1 METRKYTRSL
11 TFFVRSLTFFFFK
24 TNFLQSRLE
33 GMEMEYFEK
42 KEQYEDA
49 ALKLMRAKEELAF
62 INANRCFW
70 RTHSTCREHIFTRRE
85 HIATPCSR

>member
-1 METRKYTRSL
+1 METYAYIYVFWL
-11 TFFVRSLTFFFFK
+11 FLLGLWLFLCFVFK

-62 INANRCFW
+62 INANRCF
-70 RTHSTCREHIFTRRE
+70 
-85 HIATPCSR
+85 

>member
-1 METRKYTRSL
+1 MC
-11 TFFVRSLTFFFFK
+11 FVFK

-62 INANRCFW
+62 INANRCF
-70 RTHSTCREHIFTRRE
+70 
-85 HIATPCSR
+85 